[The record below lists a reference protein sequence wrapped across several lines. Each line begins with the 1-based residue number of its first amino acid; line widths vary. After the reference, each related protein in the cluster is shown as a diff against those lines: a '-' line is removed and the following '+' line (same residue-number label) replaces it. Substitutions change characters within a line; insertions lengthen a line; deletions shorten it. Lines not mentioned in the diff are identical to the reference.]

1 MIHDFT
7 YITSHRGNPNDLKR
21 CIYSVYQDT
30 RRSGLKNYEHLV
42 FIDGGNTVEYNNLQL
57 PGVKI
62 IGSGVN
68 IGKAAAVNYMMS
80 IAKGRVIFF
89 LDSDDWN
96 MSGRTETQLSYLDCA
111 DKHTMLGANFF
122 YWNRKGLFEESN
134 YPTDDKT
141 IKSNFWRYPFML
153 YSLFRF
159 QEIYTKKG

>member
-1 MIHDFT
+1 M
-7 YITSHRGNPNDLKR
+7 
-21 CIYSVYQDT
+21 
-30 RRSGLKNYEHLV
+30 
-42 FIDGGNTVEYNNLQL
+42 EYNNLQL

-141 IKSNFWRYPFML
+141 IKVTSGAIHLCYTA
-153 YSLFRF
+153 LFRF
-159 QEIYTKKG
+159 QEIYTKKDN